1 MKFGMRKPSIK
12 KSFKARTT
20 GKLKRRAKKAINPF
34 YGKKGMGLINNPQKA
49 IYNKVY
55 RKTTFEVSDLL
66 KTKKRP
72 SGKRKQSRNRKN
84 VVTSARVNGL
94 GHEKTYS
101 PMTWKIC
108 GIVMKVLSIV
118 VAVVL
123 GLPGLFA
130 GIIPL
135 LIVAIILTVLFWKI
149 GTMWIGNSAEP
160 DPFIPQD
167 TKPTEEALSG
177 KMKTDMSQF
186 LE

>member
-34 YGKKGMGLINNPQKA
+34 YGKKGMGLINNPKKA

-55 RKTTFEVSDLL
+55 RKTTFGVSDLL

-72 SGKRKQSRNRKN
+72 SGKRKQTHNRKN
-84 VVTSARVNGL
+84 VVTSARVNGP

-101 PMTWKIC
+101 PRTWKIC

-118 VAVVL
+118 VAIIL

-130 GIIPL
+130 GMIPL
-135 LIVAIILTVLFWKI
+135 LIVSIILVIIFWKV
-149 GTMWIGNSAEP
+149 GSAWIEKSSEAEDMP
-160 DPFIPQD
+160 ETI
-167 TKPTEEALSG
+167 ELSDVDATT
-177 KMKTDMSQF
+177 TDST
-186 LE
+186 